1 VRFAIDVAP
10 IGELADPRAVVRLA
24 TAAEA
29 AGWDG
34 LSVWD
39 NVGND
44 MDAPVGDPFVILA
57 AVAARTTR
65 LRLILSAV
73 VLPRR
78 RPHLVAQS
86 CATLDRLSDGRLVI
100 GAAIGGDPPE
110 FEAFG
115 EPADLAI
122 RARRLDESLDLVD
135 RYLRGERVDHS
146 GTEYVV
152 HGAAVGP
159 EPIQQPRPPIWLG
172 AARPGALR
180 RAARWDGWIG
190 VGISFDG
197 SISMRVSPDDVRASL
212 GVISAERERLG
223 RVAAP
228 FDVALLGYSDPDL
241 EPHPGEYEG
250 AGVGWWLESFHP
262 GREPFEALLARA
274 SSGPPGRR

>member
-1 VRFAIDVAP
+1 MRFAIDIAP

-44 MDAPVGDPFVILA
+44 MDEPVGDPFVILA
-57 AVAARTTR
+57 AVAARTR
-65 LRLILSAV
+65 QLRLILSAL

-110 FEAFG
+110 FEAFD
-115 EPADLAI
+115 EPSDLAT
-122 RARRLDESLDLVD
+122 RARKLDESLDLVD
-135 RYLRGERVDHS
+135 RYLRGERVDHA
-146 GTEYVV
+146 GPEFVV
-152 HGAAVGP
+152 RSAAVGP
-159 EPIQQPRPPIWLG
+159 EPIQQPRPPIWVG
-172 AARPGALR
+172 AARSRALR

-197 SISMRVSPDDVRASL
+197 SISMRVSPVEVRASL
-212 GVISAERERLG
+212 AVISAERERLG
-223 RVAAP
+223 RAGAP
-228 FDVALLGYSDPDL
+228 FDVALLGYSDPGR
-241 EPHPGEYEG
+241 EPRPRDYEA

-262 GREPFEALLARA
+262 GREPFESLLARA
-274 SSGPPGRR
+274 SAGPPT